1 MQIFC
6 NEQDE
11 KTYQW
16 HAANK
21 NLENVDEC
29 FYKASE
35 EWLQINDKLNT
46 LSLQEKMEIWLYRV
60 RDALEKSMTK
70 KQDFKLDTGEY

>member
-1 MQIFC
+1 MKKLISGMLQI
-6 NEQDE
+6 
-11 KTYQW
+11 KTW
-16 HAANK
+16 K
-21 NLENVDEC
+21 MLKC